1 VGLATLRLDG
11 FVSINA
17 AAAGTMT
24 TKKFVFIGDTLEV
37 NANAKGGSILV
48 EALDAEGK
56 VIEGFSK
63 KDCTPITTDSVRHVL
78 KWKGKKDCHLI
89 QAMPIRMRFHMK
101 KAKLYSFTP
110 RIRNKHYVQS
120 YD

>member
-1 VGLATLRLDG
+1 
-11 FVSINA
+11 
-17 AAAGTMT
+17 MT

-37 NANAKGGSILV
+37 NANAKGGSIVV
-48 EALDAEGK
+48 EALDADGK

-63 KDCTPITTDSVRHVL
+63 AESQAMTTDNVRHVL

-89 QAMPIRMRFHMK
+89 QAQPIRLRFHMK

-110 RIRNKHYVQS
+110 RIRYKHYVQS